1 MRLQYASD
9 LHLERWPKTTYE
21 EVLKPAVA
29 PVLVLLGDIC
39 PLDNTHLRPFFEWC
53 SEKWKTVVWIPGDLE
68 VWYSGFA
75 HVDDAVAAMKHRVLP
90 YQNVHGLYSE
100 AMGSDDGLVLLG
112 CPLWRR
118 PRDEVMLHVTGK
130 IWATSDPCPAD
141 KGLFLYEYNR
151 CRRWLQSYLANCQKP
166 VVVLGCYAPLPWLTE
181 EEWVQEKTSSTN
193 APELELL
200 LRPPLVAWLYG
211 HCHVPNTENYSWTA
225 ATGQVNT
232 VLLTSNP
239 RGYPPPNPEDKK
251 VKPSGFKMDAV
262 VRIDPSLYLDASS
275 A

>member
-29 PVLVLLGDIC
+29 PALVLLGDIC
-39 PLDNTHLRPFFEWC
+39 PLDNAHLRPFFEWC
-53 SEKWKTVVWIPGDLE
+53 SEKWKTVIWIPGDLE
-68 VWYSGFA
+68 VWFSGFA
-75 HVDDAVAAMKHRVLP
+75 HVSDAVAAMKHRVSP
-90 YQNVHGLYSE
+90 FQNVHVLYCE

-130 IWATSDPCPAD
+130 IWAKSDPCPAD
-141 KGLFLYEYNR
+141 KGLFLYEYNQ
-151 CRRWLQSYLANCQKP
+151 CRRWLQTYLAGCLKP

-181 EEWVQEKTSSTN
+181 EEWIQEKTSSTN

-225 ATGQVNT
+225 TTGQVNT

-239 RGYPPPNPEDKK
+239 RGYPLVGEPGEKK
-251 VKPSGFKMDAV
+251 KTNGFKMDAV
-262 VRIDPSLYLDASS
+262 VRIDPALYLDASS

>member
-21 EVLKPAVA
+21 EVLKPAAA

-39 PLDNTHLRPFFEWC
+39 PLDSSHLQPFFEWC
-53 SEKWKTVVWIPGDLE
+53 SEKWKTVIWIPGDLE

-75 HVDDAVAAMKHRVLP
+75 RVGDAVAAMKKHVSPFR
-90 YQNVHGLYSE
+90 NVHVLYCE
-100 AMGSDDGLVLLG
+100 AMGSDDGAILLG

-130 IWATSDPCPAD
+130 IWAKSDPCPCPVD
-141 KGLFLYEYNR
+141 NGVFLYEYNK
-151 CRRWLQSYLANCQKP
+151 CRRWLQSYLSGCQKP

-181 EEWVQEKTSSTN
+181 EEWIQEKTSSTN
-193 APELELL
+193 SPEMEIL

-211 HCHVPNTENYSWTA
+211 HCHVPNTENYSWTG
-225 ATGQVNT
+225 ATGHTNT

-239 RGYPPPNPEDKK
+239 SGYPSKDKNK
-251 VKPSGFKMDAV
+251 NKMSEFKMDAV
-262 VRIDPSLYLDASS
+262 VRIDPSIYLDTSS